1 MSSSR
6 SRLYKPALVAAII
19 PLLALSGMMQRRL
32 NHDRI
37 GMGITRGEPLGN
49 TAPPVLVFTTVALGG
64 FRGLIANALW
74 VRAADLQEQDK
85 YFEKVQLADWITK
98 LQPHFTTVWVHQ
110 AWDMAYNISIK
121 FSDPRDRWQW
131 VQRGIELL
139 RDEALKYNPDEPLI
153 YRELGW
159 IFQHKIGQDLDDAH
173 KYFKSEWAREMDQV
187 MAGTNYQTLIHPQTE
202 DEKERAR
209 ILRERY
215 KLNPVHMKEVDDEYG
230 PLEWRL
236 PESHAIYWATLGLK
250 RAKKEQQITLRREI
264 YQPLQVAFQRGR
276 LIEINVGTNRQY
288 QVGPNLAMIPKANK
302 AYEKSMEEDAEFRDH
317 IANAHKNFLK
327 DAVYFLY
334 THNRRSEA
342 EQWMRYL
349 VKKYPDATV
358 YDVRNPS
365 KPPQKIGDLTV
376 DDYCVAKVTEDIS
389 ETSRTR
395 VQQAV
400 EGFLL
405 NSYFDLAVGEDD
417 SGTGYA
423 LLAEK
428 IWARYQNEISRV
440 KQSQR
445 IALPG
450 YGEMKKEALDL
461 FDQNYDPT
469 LVARL
474 HTKLGLPAPTN
485 APPAGPTNAP
495 TSRPPPGSQPNP

>member
-1 MSSSR
+1 MASSR
-6 SRLYKPALVAAII
+6 SRLYKPALLAAMI
-19 PLLALSGMMQRRL
+19 PLLALSGLLQRRL
-32 NHDRI
+32 NQDRVA
-37 GMGITRGEPLGN
+37 MGVSRGEPLGK

-74 VRAADLQEQDK
+74 IRAMELQEQDK
-85 YFEKVQLADWITK
+85 DFEKVQLADWITK

-121 FSDPRDRWQW
+121 FSDPRDRWRW

-153 YRELGW
+153 YREIGW

-173 KYFKSEWAREMDQV
+173 NYFKSEWAREMSEV
-187 MAGTNYQTLIHPQTE
+187 LGGTNYLALIHPQNE

-209 ILRERY
+209 MLRQKY
-215 KLNPVHMKEVDDEYG
+215 KLDLVHMKEVDEEYG

-250 RAKKEQQITLRREI
+250 RAKKEQQITLRREF
-264 YQPLQVAFQRGR
+264 YQPLQLAFQRGR

-288 QVGPNLAMIPKANK
+288 QVGPNLAMIPQANK
-302 AYEKSMEEDAEFRDH
+302 AYEKMMQEDSEFRDH

-342 EQWMRYL
+342 ERWMKYL
-349 VKKYPDATV
+349 VAKYPDATV

-365 KPPQKIGDLTV
+365 KPPQKLADLTV

-400 EGFLL
+400 EGLL
-405 NSYFDLAVGEDD
+405 INSYFNLAVGEDD
-417 SGTGYA
+417 SGIGYS

-428 IWARYQNEISRV
+428 IWTRYQNEISRV
-440 KQSQR
+440 KQSER

-461 FDQNYDPT
+461 FDQNYDPI
-469 LVARL
+469 LVAQL
-474 HTKLGLPAPTN
+474 HTRLGLPRPPAPTN
-485 APPAGPTNAP
+485 APTA
-495 TSRPPPGSQPNP
+495 RPPPGSQPNQ

>member
-1 MSSSR
+1 
-6 SRLYKPALVAAII
+6 
-19 PLLALSGMMQRRL
+19 
-32 NHDRI
+32 
-37 GMGITRGEPLGN
+37 
-49 TAPPVLVFTTVALGG
+49 
-64 FRGLIANALW
+64 
-74 VRAADLQEQDK
+74 
-85 YFEKVQLADWITK
+85 
-98 LQPHFTTVWVHQ
+98 
-110 AWDMAYNISIK
+110 
-121 FSDPRDRWQW
+121 
-131 VQRGIELL
+131 
-139 RDEALKYNPDEPLI
+139 
-153 YRELGW
+153 
-159 IFQHKIGQDLDDAH
+159 
-173 KYFKSEWAREMDQV
+173 
-187 MAGTNYQTLIHPQTE
+187 
-202 DEKERAR
+202 
-209 ILRERY
+209 
-215 KLNPVHMKEVDDEYG
+215 MKEVDDEYG

-264 YQPLQVAFQRGR
+264 YQPLQLAFQRGR

-327 DAVYFLY
+327 DAIYFLY

-417 SGTGYA
+417 SGTGYG

-485 APPAGPTNAP
+485 APPAAPTNAP